1 MTEVSKAVFLS
12 YAREDAD
19 AARRVAEALRAF
31 GIEVWF
37 DQNELRGGDAWDASI
52 RKQIRECA
60 LFMPVISAT
69 TQARTEG
76 YFRREWRL
84 AVERMQDMA
93 SGVPFIVPVVVDDT
107 PEKGALVP
115 EEFMRVHWTR
125 LVKGIPSPQ
134 FVDQVRKLLVDRA
147 WKAAAPAPA
156 TPAAETSAPKKSGGV
171 PVWAWALVAVVGLAA
186 AAWLLRRPA
195 AEVATVTPPAPQAA
209 PAVPAATAP
218 APAKEDKS
226 VAVLA
231 FADMSADKNSEYF
244 SDGISEE
251 LLNVLAKVP
260 GLRVAARTSA
270 FFFKGKNLPI
280 PEIAAKLNV
289 AYVVEGSV
297 QRVGERVKITAQL
310 IKASDGFHVWS
321 DTFTRDAK
329 DVFAVQEEI
338 AGRIAK
344 ELSLKLGMSSPT
356 ATAAITPEA
365 FELFVQA
372 QQDWNRRTFEGYDRA
387 EKALQRAIAL
397 EPDFARAH
405 AQLAMVWLL
414 RAVEKR
420 ELGLFNQRDEPI
432 AQQIRGAIDR
442 ALAIDPNVVE
452 AHTALGNLY
461 WYTWETDSAVREL
474 QTAISLN
481 PNYATAY
488 QWLGRRLLTDGRLDE
503 AEAMMRR
510 AAELDPLSHRI
521 LDNYS
526 IALTYQGRYPE
537 ALAVLDRALA
547 IQPDS
552 IQALVWKATS
562 LAAMGRHEE
571 AVAWLKKCPWQGT
584 IYTPWAVEVFARTG
598 LMAEAERALAALPA
612 GSPYRATCLVKMG
625 RSQEALPL
633 FDPGAVSVSAISDLI
648 FSADYDPIRNDP
660 RFTKLLATLGLT
672 GAHARAQAWRAAHA
686 KTPAK

>member
-1 MTEVSKAVFLS
+1 
-12 YAREDAD
+12 
-19 AARRVAEALRAF
+19 
-31 GIEVWF
+31 
-37 DQNELRGGDAWDASI
+37 
-52 RKQIRECA
+52 
-60 LFMPVISAT
+60 
-69 TQARTEG
+69 
-76 YFRREWRL
+76 
-84 AVERMQDMA
+84 
-93 SGVPFIVPVVVDDT
+93 
-107 PEKGALVP
+107 
-115 EEFMRVHWTR
+115 
-125 LVKGIPSPQ
+125 
-134 FVDQVRKLLVDRA
+134 
-147 WKAAAPAPA
+147 
-156 TPAAETSAPKKSGGV
+156 
-171 PVWAWALVAVVGLAA
+171 
-186 AAWLLRRPA
+186 
-195 AEVATVTPPAPQAA
+195 
-209 PAVPAATAP
+209 
-218 APAKEDKS
+218 

-231 FADMSADKNSEYF
+231 FADLSEARNSEYF

-356 ATAAITPEA
+356 ATAAINPEA

-372 QQDWNRRTFEGYDRA
+372 QQDWNRRTPEAYDRA
-387 EKALQRAIAL
+387 EKSLQRAIVL
-397 EPDFARAH
+397 EPNFARAH

-420 ELGLFNQRDEPI
+420 EFGQFNQRDQPVVS
-432 AQQIRGAIDR
+432 QIRAAIDR

-474 QTAISLN
+474 QTAIALN

-488 QWLGRRLLTDGRLDE
+488 QWLGRRLLTDGRLE
-503 AEAMMRR
+503 ESEAMMRR
-510 AAELDPLSHRI
+510 ATELDPLSHRI

-526 IALTYQGRYPE
+526 IALTYQGRHAE
-537 ALAVLDRALA
+537 ALAVIERALA

-552 IQALVWKATS
+552 VQALCWKA
-562 LAAMGRHEE
+562 AALSALGRHEE
-571 AVAWLKKCPWQGT
+571 AVAWLKKFPWQGT
-584 IYTPWAVEVFARTG
+584 LYVPWAVDIYMRAG
-598 LMAEAERALAALPA
+598 LVAEAERALATLPA
-612 GSPYRATCLVKMG
+612 GSASRATGLIKMG
-625 RSQEALPL
+625 RAQEALAL
-633 FDPGAVSVSAISDLI
+633 FDPGLVSVSAISDLI
-648 FSADYDPIRNDP
+648 FSADYDPIRNEP
-660 RFTKLLATLGLT
+660 QFKKLLATLGLT
-672 GAHARAQAWRAAHA
+672 GAHARAQAWRTTHPLP
-686 KTPAK
+686 KTK